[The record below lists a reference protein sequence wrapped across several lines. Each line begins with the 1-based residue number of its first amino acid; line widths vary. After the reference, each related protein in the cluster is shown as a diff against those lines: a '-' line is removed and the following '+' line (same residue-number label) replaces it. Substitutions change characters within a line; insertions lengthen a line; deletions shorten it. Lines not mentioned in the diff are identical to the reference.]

1 MTLVL
6 SVLEQGMIYAIMAL
20 GIYITYTILDFPD
33 LTVDGSFPLGAALS
47 AVLITKGVNP
57 ILTLLVTF
65 AAGAFAG
72 MLTGIIHVKLKVRDL
87 LSGIIMMTALYTV
100 NLRIAGRANL
110 PIYNMTTLF
119 DNDFVRN
126 VFKGGLAQFSNVII
140 ILVITLVMKFLLDWY
155 MSTKSGYLLRA
166 VGDNETI
173 VTSMGVDKG
182 ITKIIGLAIAN
193 GLCSLSG
200 CIFAQQQRYFDISM
214 GTGTM
219 VIGLASVI
227 IGISLLKKA
236 TFLRVTSSMLNIICG
251 SIPIDGGSIVVN
263 GTDITRQK
271 DFIRHRRIGRV
282 FQDPSKGTCPSMTI
296 LENLSIADNKGK
308 TYGLGR
314 GTNHSRID
322 HYKEML
328 AELNLGLEDKL
339 HTKVGALSGGQRQT
353 LALLMATMN
362 PIEFLILDEHTAAL
376 DPKTAEIVMQLTG
389 KIVAEKKVTTIMV
402 THNLRYAVEY
412 GDRLIMMHQGKAII
426 DKAGADKK
434 AMQVDDILGTFNEI
448 SIECGN

>member
-1 MTLVL
+1 
-6 SVLEQGMIYAIMAL
+6 MIELKHIDKYYNIGTVNEVCL
-20 GIYITYTILDFPD
+20 FKDFN
-33 LTVDGSFPLGAALS
+33 LTVDDG
-47 AVLITKGVNP
+47 
-57 ILTLLVTF
+57 
-65 AAGAFAG
+65 
-72 MLTGIIHVKLKVRDL
+72 
-87 LSGIIMMTALYTV
+87 
-100 NLRIAGRANL
+100 
-110 PIYNMTTLF
+110 
-119 DNDFVRN
+119 DF
-126 VFKGGLAQFSNVII
+126 
-140 ILVITLVMKFLLDWY
+140 
-155 MSTKSGYLLRA
+155 
-166 VGDNETI
+166 
-173 VTSMGVDKG
+173 
-182 ITKIIGLAIAN
+182 
-193 GLCSLSG
+193 
-200 CIFAQQQRYFDISM
+200 IS
-214 GTGTM
+214 
-219 VIGLASVI
+219 VIGSN
-227 IGISLLKKA
+227 GSGK
-236 TFLRVTSSMLNIICG
+236 TSMLNLICG
-251 SIPIDGGSIVVN
+251 SLQAEAGNIILN
-263 GTDITRQK
+263 EEDISHQKEYIRQRK
-271 DFIRHRRIGRV
+271 IGRV
-282 FQDPSKGTCPSMTI
+282 YQNPAMGTCPSMTI

-314 GTNHSRID
+314 GTNHSRIE

-434 AMQVDDILGTFNEI
+434 AMQVDDIIGTFNEI